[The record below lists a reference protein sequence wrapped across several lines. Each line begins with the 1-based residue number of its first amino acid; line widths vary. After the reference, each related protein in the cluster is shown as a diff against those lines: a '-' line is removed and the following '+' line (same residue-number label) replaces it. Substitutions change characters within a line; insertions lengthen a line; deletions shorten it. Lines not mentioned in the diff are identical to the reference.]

1 MKRSD
6 VLPPQRQSVFALGL
20 MLFKMYKVFFKALW
34 PALVLLLVNNNR
46 NYTLAIIVLGVI
58 LVGAIVLAGIKY
70 YRFQYA
76 ITEEGIAIESG
87 IFTRKHTDIPFK
99 KIQTIDFEQSVYHK
113 ICDVVKVNI
122 DSAGSGK
129 EEISLDAI
137 SAQDARLFKE
147 LALSKKSS
155 NDPIVPDTD
164 SGTTLSKEAAP
175 IVHIRVWDL
184 IKAGIVENHFRSGGI
199 LLFIIIG
206 FYDRLRELKII
217 DYTEEEVADIIMG
230 ATYLLAFI
238 GLFFFLSFL
247 ISLGRMVLKNY
258 NLRLVRR
265 GDGFLYRGGLLT
277 TRQVSIKDHKIQVV
291 TWRDNLL
298 KRLIGFNDVFI
309 KHASADRTGKKSSV
323 KIPACQQHHI
333 DSITQSIYGVSSD
346 NQKVYISDKRM
357 FTRFYM
363 YVWLAFLPSISLL
376 AYFIPHIV
384 PIVTVFFSLVVL
396 LQYFAWYNY
405 SFAMHEDYLVVNK
418 SVIGKNIS
426 MMHFHKIQSV
436 ECEQSPYQRRK
447 DLATLTVYSAGGNL
461 RLPYVSIDSG
471 KQIMDKLLY
480 EVERSKRPWM

>member
-6 VLPPQRQSVFALGL
+6 VLPPQRQSIFALGL

-34 PALVLLLVNNNR
+34 PALVLLLVNNR
-46 NYTLAIIVLGVI
+46 NYTLAIILLGVI
-58 LVGAIVLAGIKY
+58 LVGAIVLAVIKY
-70 YRFQYA
+70 YRFQYS
-76 ITEEGIAIESG
+76 ITEEGVAIESG

-99 KIQTIDFEQSVYHK
+99 KIQTIDFEQSIYHK

-129 EEISLDAI
+129 EEINFDAI
-137 SAQDARLFKE
+137 SAHDARLFRD
-147 LALSKKSS
+147 LALAKKGS
-155 NDPIVPDTD
+155 NKVESNQD
-164 SGTTLSKEAAP
+164 SRASFAKEPAP
-175 IVHIRVWDL
+175 IVHIRLWDL
-184 IKAGIVENHFRSGGI
+184 IKAGIVENHFRSGGV

-230 ATYLLAFI
+230 ATYLMVFI

-247 ISLGRMVLKNY
+247 ISLGRMALKNY

-265 GDGFLYRGGLLT
+265 GDGFIYRGGLLT

-291 TWRDNLL
+291 TWKDNLL

-333 DSITQSIYGVSSD
+333 ASITRSIYGESNHPQEVH
-346 NQKVYISDKRM
+346 YSDKRM
-357 FTRFYM
+357 FTRFYL
-363 YVWLAFLPSISLL
+363 YIWLIFLPVIALL
-376 AYFIPHIV
+376 AYYIPHIV
-384 PIVTVFFSLVVL
+384 PIVTVIFLLMVL
-396 LQYFAWYNY
+396 LRYFAWHNY
-405 SFAMHEDYLVVNK
+405 SMAIHADHLVINK

-426 MMHFHKIQSV
+426 MLHFHKIQSV

-447 DLATLTVYSAGGNL
+447 DLATLTIYSAGGNL
-461 RLPYVSIDSG
+461 RFPYIPFNVG

-480 EVERSKRPWM
+480 EVERSKLPWM